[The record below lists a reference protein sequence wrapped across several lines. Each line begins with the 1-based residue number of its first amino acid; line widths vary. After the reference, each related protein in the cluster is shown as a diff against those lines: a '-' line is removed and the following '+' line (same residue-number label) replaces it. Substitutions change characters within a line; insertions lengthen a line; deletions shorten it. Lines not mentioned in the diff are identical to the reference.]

1 MLCGKGS
8 KSAREGPTVEV
19 AVSPS
24 KSEPGKAA
32 SPDGR
37 PQLRQPRLA
46 DMVAS
51 ILRDRIV
58 NGDIADGAMLPKQD
72 ELLQEFRVSRP
83 SLREALRI
91 LETEGLLTVRRGN
104 VGGAVVQVPHAESA
118 AYMFGL
124 VLQSRNVT
132 LQDLADAIRH
142 IEPAAAVLCAQREDR
157 DSTVVSG
164 LRAILSESTEAV
176 DDGVRFTEL
185 SRRFHEEFVS
195 QCGNDTLILLV
206 GSLERMWSAQE
217 HQWAQR
223 AQRAGA
229 YPQHRAVRDVLAAH
243 KRILSAI
250 EQGNPDRVA
259 RIVREHLRES
269 QRFALAEEGE
279 QVVHA
284 TALRGSLVAN
294 GF

>member
-1 MLCGKGS
+1 
-8 KSAREGPTVEV
+8 
-19 AVSPS
+19 
-24 KSEPGKAA
+24 
-32 SPDGR
+32 
-37 PQLRQPRLA
+37 
-46 DMVAS
+46 MVAS

-58 NGDIADGAMLPKQD
+58 SGDIPDGALLPKQD
-72 ELLQEFRVSRP
+72 ELLAEFRVSRP

-142 IEPAAAVLCAQREDR
+142 IEPAAAALCANRADR
-157 DSTVVSG
+157 ASSVVPG
-164 LRAILSESTEAV
+164 LQEILSASNDAV
-176 DDGVRFTEL
+176 DDGVHFTEL
-185 SRRFHEEFVS
+185 SRQFHEEFVS
-195 QCGNDTLILLV
+195 RCGNHTLILLV

-229 YPQHRAVRDVLAAH
+229 YPQHRAMHDVLAAH

-250 EQGNPDRVA
+250 EQGNPDRA
-259 RIVREHLRES
+259 SRIVREHLRES
-269 QRFALAEEGE
+269 QRYALAEEGN
-279 QVVHA
+279 QIVHA
-284 TALRGSLVAN
+284 TALRSELVGN
-294 GF
+294 GL